1 MSLKRKFTE
10 IGTVVCIILT
20 LTGCS
25 FYHDIYGTE
34 KEEKKSIKI
43 GISIYDQYDTF
54 ITSIIEELNE
64 AAKEKEAAEGVSIT
78 FEIVSAGLSQTL
90 QNDQVENFVNQNCDV
105 ICINLVDRTDAS
117 VVIDKAKN
125 ADIPV
130 VFFNR
135 ELVEEDLEQWEKL
148 YYVGAV
154 TLESGIMQGELIVD
168 LWRKNFGI
176 LDKNGDNK
184 LQYVILEGEAGHQ
197 DALIRTEYTVNKVI
211 GEGIPVEKLGDEI
224 ANWSRAQG
232 ETKMI
237 QWLNRFHNSIE
248 VVFSNNDDM
257 ALGAIDA
264 LRETEREDWPVIVGI
279 DGTKVALEAVKKKEL
294 EGTVLNDAK
303 GQAKG
308 ILELAYSLGFH
319 KPLSEEVELLENKYI
334 RLPHLKVTYDNVE
347 EIILEYH

>member
-1 MSLKRKFTE
+1 ME
-10 IGTVVCIILT
+10 IGTVICITLA

-25 FYHDIYGTE
+25 FYNQIYGTE
-34 KEEKKSIKI
+34 NKEKNSIKV

-54 ITSIIEELNE
+54 ISSIVEELNE
-64 AAKEKEAAEGVSIT
+64 AVKEKEMEEGVSIT
-78 FEIVSAGLSQTL
+78 FDIVSAGTSQIV
-90 QNDQVENFVNQNCDV
+90 QNDQVENFVNQGCDV

-117 VVIDKAKN
+117 VVIDIAKN

-135 ELVEEDLEQWEKL
+135 ELVEEDLEQWDKL

-168 LWRKNFGI
+168 LCREDFSA

-197 DALIRTEYTVNKVI
+197 DALIRTEYVVNKVI
-211 GEGIPVEKLGDEI
+211 EEGIAVEKLGDEI
-224 ANWSRAQG
+224 ANWSRAQA
-232 ETKMI
+232 ETKMM
-237 QWLNRFHNSIE
+237 QWLNQFEESIE

-264 LRETEREDWPVIVGI
+264 LREIERKDWPVIVGI
-279 DGTKVALEAVKKKEL
+279 DGTGVALEAVKKKEMA
-294 EGTVLNDAK
+294 GTVLNDAR

-308 ILELAYSLGFH
+308 ILELAYALGFH
-319 KPLSEEVELLENKYI
+319 KPLSEEVELIEGRYI
-334 RLPHLKVTYDNVE
+334 RLPHMKVTYDNVE
-347 EIILEYH
+347 EIMLRHYE